1 MQFSVMLEQLFGS
14 RTRVKLLRIFLINP
28 DTDYFVRELT
38 RKIKERINSVRR
50 ELSNLES
57 IGFLVAHEDKQRKYY
72 RADKNFILFPEF
84 RSLFLKSQLT
94 VERDLGKRLKQVGQI
109 SFLALTGIFTD
120 VKSVQTDILIVGK
133 VNRTKLQRMIK
144 SFQKDLDRKIRYT
157 IMSRKEFEYRND
169 LTDKFLYSIL
179 ENKKIVIADKIFNK

>member
-1 MQFSVMLEQLFGS
+1 MLEQLFGS
-14 RTRVKLLRIFLINP
+14 RTRVKLLRIFLSNP

-57 IGFLVAHEDKQRKYY
+57 IGLLITHEGKQRKYY
-72 RADKNFILFPEF
+72 HVDTNFILFPEF
-84 RSLFLKSQLT
+84 RALFLKSQLT
-94 VERDLGKRLKQVGQI
+94 VERDLSKRLQHVGQI

-133 VNRTKLQRMIK
+133 VNRTKLQRMVGG
-144 SFQKDLDRKIRYT
+144 FQKDLDKKIRYT
-157 IMSRKEFEYRND
+157 VMSRKEFEYRND

-179 ENKKIVIADKIFNK
+179 ENKKIVIADKIFKK